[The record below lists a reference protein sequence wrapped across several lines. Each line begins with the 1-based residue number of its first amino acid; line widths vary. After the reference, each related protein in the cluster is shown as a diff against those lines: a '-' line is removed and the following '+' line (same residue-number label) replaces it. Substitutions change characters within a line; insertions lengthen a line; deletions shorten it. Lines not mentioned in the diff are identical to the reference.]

1 MQFSLYAA
9 LANSTEGDIVNSIEW
24 SLLQDRRKCEE
35 ERRAIRHGNI
45 GLGRTVIV
53 IPQLQIL
60 GGKYSNY
67 VLAQMQLQWNQCGL
81 YKLTQTNDCEYVVAR
96 DGIIRN
102 VKWAEEC
109 HVAECTCQWPS
120 SRLYLCRH
128 VFRVSMEL
136 KRGKTQTLTL
146 TYTHKVTP
154 SP

>member
-1 MQFSLYAA
+1 MMQFSLYAA

-81 YKLTQTNDCEYVVAR
+81 YTLTQNE
-96 DGIIRN
+96 
-102 VKWAEEC
+102 
-109 HVAECTCQWPS
+109 
-120 SRLYLCRH
+120 
-128 VFRVSMEL
+128 
-136 KRGKTQTLTL
+136 
-146 TYTHKVTP
+146 
-154 SP
+154 